1 MGKYDSIIRSIFAEH
16 YVEGAASV
24 TFKREELSE
33 KAQVLGVTTPKNLGD
48 IIYSYKF
55 RKNLP
60 DEIAGTAP
68 VGCYWRLRNVG
79 RAHYEFVL
87 EKGVEFIEPDA
98 MLATVKI
105 PDATPSVVK
114 KYSASDEQALLTI
127 IRYNRLIDVFL
138 GATCYSLQNH
148 LRTTVEGIG
157 QIETDEIYVGIDNRG
172 RQLIVPVQ
180 AKGGTDKIGVAQIEQ
195 DIELCKQRYPELL
208 CRAIAC
214 RFITNNE
221 IAMFEFSLEDGRV
234 VKNNE
239 RRYKMIEAAEISK
252 EDLEYYDNH

>member
-1 MGKYDSIIRSIFAEH
+1 MCSWELHAIRSKIIC
-16 YVEGAASV
+16 
-24 TFKREELSE
+24 
-33 KAQVLGVTTPKNLGD
+33 AQLLK
-48 IIYSYKF
+48 
-55 RKNLP
+55 
-60 DEIAGTAP
+60 
-68 VGCYWRLRNVG
+68 
-79 RAHYEFVL
+79 
-87 EKGVEFIEPDA
+87 
-98 MLATVKI
+98 
-105 PDATPSVVK
+105 
-114 KYSASDEQALLTI
+114 ASDKSKQMKSTWALI
-127 IRYNRLIDVFL
+127 I
-138 GATCYSLQNH
+138 G
-148 LRTTVEGIG
+148 
-157 QIETDEIYVGIDNRG
+157 G

-180 AKGGTDKIGVAQIEQ
+180 TKGGTDKIGVAQIEQ